1 MAAAAATAVVPS
13 STVVL
18 LLGQLPDDPLQLLA
32 GLLLVLQELLHPFVL
47 LLVVGKEQDVK
58 RSTSVD
64 DHLSTG
70 GGNVNRDDEH
80 AHLFQLVDLV
90 L

>member
-1 MAAAAATAVVPS
+1 MAAAAAAVVPS

-47 LLVVGKEQDVK
+47 LWVVGKEKDVEGALQWMMDG
-58 RSTSVD
+58 SVYW
-64 DHLSTG
+64 
-70 GGNVNRDDEH
+70 R
-80 AHLFQLVDLV
+80 
-90 L
+90 